1 MDQTGDGSELD
12 SPSPLFPF
20 LLGPGD
26 GSDVEGQ
33 IIDAFNDFDED
44 DLDYDDETDYV
55 DGRSLFYYHQHFG
68 GDIPFDLTVEELS
81 NDDVLDDDEEDAEDE
96 DASDVLR
103 RILGL
108 SEGKFYDQIIKQE
121 AQ

>member
-1 MDQTGDGSELD
+1 M
-12 SPSPLFPF
+12 
-20 LLGPGD
+20 
-26 GSDVEGQ
+26 
-33 IIDAFNDFDED
+33 
-44 DLDYDDETDYV
+44 
-55 DGRSLFYYHQHFG
+55 
-68 GDIPFDLTVEELS
+68 
-81 NDDVLDDDEEDAEDE
+81 LDDDEEDAEDAEDE